1 MRADRKKSYAPNA
14 KRSTLHT
21 MSSAR
26 VVITGLGAVS
36 PLGLTVGDMWGGLCS
51 GRCGISEITAFDPVG
66 FSCKLAGQVP
76 DYRIQQYVPK
86 TYRKAVKLM
95 SRDIELAVIA
105 ANEALTDSGLI
116 TKGIDP
122 ENVNIDP
129 TRVAIN
135 LGAGLISCDLVELA
149 PAVAAST
156 TDGKFDIRK
165 WGKEGLELVTPLWLL
180 KYLPNMLACH
190 IGIIHDIQ
198 GPSNSITCAEA
209 SAHLAIG
216 EASQI
221 IARGGSDIALAGGA
235 EAKVNPIVMIRQCLL
250 QRATSEN
257 NNAPASSCRPFDAD
271 AKGAVFGEGAG
282 VLILENLKNAKRRD
296 AKIYAEVAGVGQ
308 SNNINPAYEHL
319 EPDGKGIQIAI
330 EKAMA
335 DAQIEAEDLDLIV
348 PHGTGIA
355 ADDLAEAGA
364 IEAALGEAATKV
376 AVWPT
381 KSMLS
386 NTGAAS
392 GALDVIAAVC
402 AMADGTIPAAR
413 NCDRKADGCN
423 LNIVKHQ
430 KQANIRY
437 ALCSSYTYGGQTAAV
452 VLKNFDGKT
461 VN

>member
-1 MRADRKKSYAPNA
+1 
-14 KRSTLHT
+14 
-21 MSSAR
+21 MSSSR

-36 PLGLTVGDMWGGLCS
+36 PLGLTVGNMWEGLCA
-51 GRCGISEITAFDPVG
+51 GRCGIRKIGAFDPVG

-76 DYRIQQYVPK
+76 DYKIQQYVPRS
-86 TYRKAVKLM
+86 YRKAIKLM
-95 SRDIELAVIA
+95 SRDIELAVVA

-122 ENVNIDP
+122 EKVNVNP
-129 TRVAIN
+129 ERVAIN

-190 IGIIHDIQ
+190 IGIIHDIE
-198 GPSNSITCAEA
+198 GPSNTITCAEA

-216 EASQI
+216 EATQI
-221 IARGGSDIALAGGA
+221 IARGNSDVALAGGA
-235 EAKVNPIVMIRQCLL
+235 EAKVNPIVMIRQSLL
-250 QRATSEN
+250 KRATSEN
-257 NNAPASSCRPFDAD
+257 NDDPSSACRPFDAD
-271 AKGAVFGEGAG
+271 AKGSVFGEGAG
-282 VLILENLKNAKRRD
+282 IVILENLQNAQRRG
-296 AKIYAEVAGVGQ
+296 AKIYAEVTGVGH
-308 SNNINPAYEHL
+308 SNSINPAYEHL

-330 EKAMA
+330 EKAIA
-335 DAQIEAEDLDLIV
+335 DAQIEPKDLDLII

-355 ADDLAEAGA
+355 DDDLAEATA
-364 IEAALGEAATKV
+364 IEAALGDAAAKV

-381 KSMLS
+381 KGSLS

-402 AMADGTIPAAR
+402 ATADGKIPAAK
-413 NCDRKADGCN
+413 NCDSKADGCN
-423 LNIVKHQ
+423 LNIVNKPQ
-430 KQANIRY
+430 QTKFRY
-437 ALCSSYTYGGQTAAV
+437 ALCCSYTYGGQTAAV
-452 VLKNFDGKT
+452 VLKNFSDEAT
-461 VN
+461 N